1 MTPDG
6 VKTLTEESIVDA
18 AVRINESEGFEEIS
32 MRRLA
37 DEFGVTAMA
46 LYGYVST
53 KQHLLE
59 LVADRY
65 VAELDLAEDE
75 SDWKKRLVRIYRS
88 LYELLLARPVVAE
101 VLTHQ
106 TVDAPASYRMAEMA
120 VGVLRDHGFADEDA
134 VEIFHILGSYTLG
147 MALSRRP
154 RIATKREL
162 AKRARRLQEDDEY
175 PNLGAVAELFVNW
188 KDADFERGLKQLID
202 AQKGN
207 GQ

>member
-1 MTPDG
+1 MSPDG
-6 VKTLTEESIVDA
+6 VKTLSEESIVDA
-18 AVRINESEGFEEIS
+18 AMRISEAEGFEEIS

-65 VAELDLAEDE
+65 VGKLDLAEDE
-75 SDWKKRLVRIYRS
+75 SDWKKRLARLYHS
-88 LYELLLARPVVAE
+88 LYDLLLEQPVVAE

-106 TVDAPASYRMAEMA
+106 TVEAPASYRMAEMV

-162 AKRARRLQEDDEY
+162 AKRARRLQANDGY

-188 KDADFERGLKQLID
+188 KDGDFERGLKQLID

-207 GQ
+207 GR